1 MGSLTGFTQREK
13 SVEKEGVAG
22 RGVIWLWLAWLD
34 VSGVVGT
41 VFFYPRPRQYSW
53 QLSAHLL
60 IPCLPLPWLSFC
72 CRYPCQNVQQHKGS
86 AGHTSHLWVRLK
98 LKHATRCVLLTLST
112 CFSWIPLR
120 NILPSLCFFFFFSI
134 LILLSLLPTFF
145 FPSRVVWLPIWGW
158 FIWTI
163 LPSLWESRHQWN
175 GAHTY
180 MHTDMGTWMFT
191 RTENNPPSSIS

>member
-1 MGSLTGFTQREK
+1 MGSLTGFTQTEK

-120 NILPSLCFFFFFSI
+120 NILPSLCFFFFFFFHSHSPFPPSH
-134 LILLSLLPTFF
+134 LF
-145 FPSRVVWLPIWGW
+145 FPLSCGVAAHLRMIYLDNP
-158 FIWTI
+158 TI
-163 LPSLWESRHQWN
+163 PLGE
-175 GAHTY
+175 
-180 MHTDMGTWMFT
+180 
-191 RTENNPPSSIS
+191 